1 MKKLLTAFLFV
12 LMLGCKKSD
21 EEPPV
26 ITMIFPLQNYTT
38 AGGQT
43 ILVKATITDNE
54 GIHMV
59 HAICVDDQGGHMLH
73 FEEHFDGK
81 TYSLNQSFPTIS
93 GRKYTL
99 EIEAADHA
107 DNVTRK
113 VIEVTTN

>member
-1 MKKLLTAFLFV
+1 MNKLMIIALLFV
-12 LMLGCKKSD
+12 FWGCKKSD

-26 ITMIFPLQNYTT
+26 ITMITPLQNHTIQ
-38 AGGQT
+38 GGET
-43 ILVKATITDNE
+43 VPVKATITDND
-54 GIHMV
+54 GIHMI
-59 HAICVDDQGGHMLH
+59 HAICVDDQGGHLLH

-81 TYSLNQSFPTIS
+81 SYSLNQSFPTIS

-99 EIEAADHA
+99 EIEATDHA